1 RCTLLEIDPAFRKN
15 GTHLPDPGTEGWERR
30 PNERHGSERE
40 RPRAPRFVPLSRA
53 EATGYVRWLEARPC
67 PSVLALE
74 SLRGVE
80 LEGAPREPLREAR
93 AGHRAGYL
101 RRRSLL
107 AG

>member
-15 GTHLPDPGTEGWERR
+15 GTHLPDPGAEGWERK
-30 PNERHGSERE
+30 PNERHGSQRE

-53 EATGYVRWLEARPC
+53 EATGCARWLAARQC
-67 PSVLALE
+67 PSVLVLE

-80 LEGAPREPLREAR
+80 LEGALREPLRAAR
-93 AGHRAGYL
+93 AGHHVGYL
-101 RRRSLL
+101 RRLSLL